1 MNPFGIDFGTTNS
14 VLAQWNGRS
23 VDVLP
28 IDDPPGA
35 WKEMGFDKVMPSVLG
50 IEPSGETRFGWH
62 GKRMDSGKLEAVKRL
77 FATEEFVE
85 IGGHSVSVEEAA
97 ALLFG
102 HIRGASAGITVDRAV
117 VTIPANSR
125 GLARFRT
132 KLCAGLG
139 GIEVQALLNEPT
151 AAAMAYS
158 VDATRDQNVLV
169 FDWGG
174 GTLDV
179 TVLET
184 IEGVF
189 IERASKGIPRSG
201 GIDLDEAFGQAV
213 LAALPVRPSW
223 SPVQQSQF
231 RLEVERAKILLS
243 TQDEVNVVLPDGR
256 YFPVTRAMF
265 VKAISSHLDEVRR
278 PIEQCLADLSI
289 SPASI
294 DQLVMVGGS
303 SKIPAARTMVSEML
317 GREPAGGCDPMT
329 AVAQGA
335 AIASA
340 ILLGQLDKDFFV
352 ATEHA
357 LGTVVHDDH
366 QRSRFSVLIP
376 RNHQLP
382 AKATDTYLPA
392 VQGQDEVRICVI
404 EGDPEKAVDHE
415 DNVILREWVIPV
427 DPGLSQAENRFTIT
441 YEYNVDGILH
451 IVVADVR
458 TGNVLLRDDVSW
470 GVTKDRSK
478 LVELAKRVSTTIGT
492 GAVNGGGAKPAATR
506 NGDPEVAALTTRAR
520 TKVIPFVDDDEASRI
535 EAICVD
541 LENAGGAGVDEC
553 KEALSSALRSYAY
566 LLV

>member
-1 MNPFGIDFGTTNS
+1 VNPFGIDFGTTNS

-28 IDDPPGA
+28 IDAPPQDWA
-35 WKEMGFDKVMPSVLG
+35 DMGFDKVMPSVLG
-50 IEPSGETRFGWH
+50 IEPSGETRFGWL
-62 GKRMDSGKLEAVKRL
+62 GKKMGSGKLEAVKRL

-85 IGGHSVSVEEAA
+85 IGGHTASVEEAA

-102 HIRGASAGITVDRAV
+102 HIRGASPGITVDRAV

-132 KLCAGLG
+132 KLCAGLA

-201 GIDLDEAFGQAV
+201 GIDLDVAFGQAV
-213 LAALPVRPSW
+213 MDALPVRPSW
-223 SPVQQSQF
+223 SPVQEAQF

-243 TQDEVNVVLPDGR
+243 TQDEVNVKLPDGR
-256 YFPVTRAMF
+256 YLPVTRAMF
-265 VKAISSHLDEVRR
+265 VKAISTHLDEVRR

-340 ILLGQLDKDFFV
+340 ILMGQLDKDFFV

-366 QRSRFSVLIP
+366 QRAHFSVLIP

-382 AKATDTYLPA
+382 AKATDTYHPA
-392 VQGQDEVRICVI
+392 VQGQKEVRIRVI
-404 EGDPEKAVDHE
+404 EGDPEKGVDHD
-415 DNVILREWVIPV
+415 DNVILREWDISV
-427 DPGLSQAENRFTIT
+427 DPDRGITENAFTIT

-451 IVVADVR
+451 IVVTDIR
-458 TGNVLLRDDVSW
+458 TGTVLLRDDVSW

-478 LVELAKRVSTTIGT
+478 LVELAKRVSVTIDT
-492 GAVNGGGAKPAATR
+492 GAVNGATPRQVASHAA
-506 NGDPEVAALTTRAR
+506 DPEVAALTTRAR
-520 TKVIPFVDDDEASRI
+520 SKVIPFVDDDEAARI
-535 EAICVD
+535 EAICSD
-541 LENAGGAGVDEC
+541 LESATGAGADEC
-553 KEALSSALRSYAY
+553 KEALSSALRPYAY

>member
-28 IDDPPGA
+28 IDSPPAA
-35 WKEMGFDKVMPSVLG
+35 WEAMGFDKVMPSVIG
-50 IEPSGETRFGWH
+50 IEPSGATRFGWH
-62 GKRMDSGKLEAVKRL
+62 GKQMDGNKLEAVKRL

-85 IGGHSVSVEEAA
+85 IGGHSTSVEEAA

-102 HIRGASAGITVDRAV
+102 HIRSASPGLTVDRAV

-132 KLCAGLG
+132 KLCAGLA

-201 GIDLDEAFGQAV
+201 GIDLDGAFGQAV
-213 LAALPVRPSW
+213 LDALPVRPSW
-223 SPVQQSQF
+223 SPVQQAQF
-231 RLEVERAKILLS
+231 RLEIERAKILLS
-243 TQDEVNVVLPDGR
+243 TQDEVNMRLPDGR

-265 VKAISSHLDEVRR
+265 TKSIRSYLDEARR

-289 SPASI
+289 SPDSI

-303 SKIPAARTMVSEML
+303 SKIPAARTMVSELL

-357 LGTVVHDDH
+357 LGTVIHDDH
-366 QRSRFSVLIP
+366 QRASFSVLIP

-382 AKATDTYLPA
+382 AKATDTYNPA
-392 VQGQDEVRICVI
+392 VQGQKEVRIQVI
-404 EGDPEKAVDHE
+404 EGDPDKGIDHE
-415 DNVILREWVIPV
+415 DNVILREWKIAV
-427 DPGLSQAENRFTIT
+427 DPDLSIMENAFTIT

-451 IVVADVR
+451 IVVTEIR
-458 TGNVLLRDDVSW
+458 TGKVLLRDDVSW

-478 LVELAKRVSTTIGT
+478 LVELAKRVSTTIDNGS
-492 GAVNGGGAKPAATR
+492 VNGSGARHAAVRPA
-506 NGDPEVAALTTRAR
+506 DPEVAALTTKAR
-520 TKVIPFVDDDEASRI
+520 SKVVPFVDDEEASRI
-535 EAICVD
+535 EAICAD
-541 LENAGGAGVDEC
+541 LESATGAGVDEC
-553 KEALSSALRSYAY
+553 KEALSSALRPYAY